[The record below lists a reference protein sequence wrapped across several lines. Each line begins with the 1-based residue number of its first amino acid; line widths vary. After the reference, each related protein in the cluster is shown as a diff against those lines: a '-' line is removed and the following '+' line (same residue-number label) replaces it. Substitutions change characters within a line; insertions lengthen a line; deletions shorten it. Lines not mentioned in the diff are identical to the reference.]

1 MDALDFLLVRYR
13 EVHGPSLLDGLFDG
27 LSDAQARGRPHPG
40 VNTIPWLL
48 WHAARVEDV
57 GVNRFVADRPQR
69 LDDWLGRLG
78 VSRLDVGT
86 GMTDAEVDELSATI
100 DLAALR
106 GYWTAVA
113 EGTLGVVESLRGR
126 DLESPIP
133 EDRVRSVCAAEGVVD
148 ARAAWLVD
156 FWAKGRSRA
165 WLLVQVALLH
175 PYAHYFDAR
184 VTRGL
189 WGFPSP

>member
-13 EVHGPSLLDGLFDG
+13 QIHDGPLVDGLLAG

-57 GVNRFVADRPQR
+57 GVSRFVADRPQV
-69 LDDWLGRLG
+69 LPDWTARLG
-78 VSRLDVGT
+78 VSRRDVGT
-86 GMTDAEVDELSATI
+86 GMTAAEVDELSLTI

-133 EDRVRSVCAAEGVVD
+133 EDRVRSVCAAEDVVD
-148 ARAAWLVD
+148 PRAAWLVD
-156 FWAKGRSRA
+156 FWAAGRSRA